1 MRTALSPYAD
11 RPCVSYLSTPPDL
24 FEPACRGLKAAG
36 LLEEQSRLVLE
47 KPIGRDLSSARAI
60 NATLGAALDESRIF
74 RIDHYLGKE
83 PRSEERGVGKEGV
96 SPCRSRWSPYH

>member
-1 MRTALSPYAD
+1 MRTALWPYAD

-36 LLEEQSRLVLE
+36 LLEGQSRLVLE

-60 NATLGAALDESRIF
+60 NATLGAALDASRIF
-74 RIDHYLGKE
+74 RIDPYMGKD
-83 PRSEERGVGKEGV
+83 PVTKYGKA
-96 SPCRSRWSPYH
+96 SCRARVCQSV